1 MPRNT
6 MKLQLGS
13 PAISLTAPRIS
24 GRVRRFY
31 YYSRRGD
38 LHWDT
43 GLLNRT
49 NSQPRRAPWL

>member
-1 MPRNT
+1 